1 MLHCNNLARERRLK
15 VGRSDAG
22 SRSSVRGTMA
32 NVAEQGRVG
41 RPTPPRKYYFEDIEI
56 GMSAS
61 LRRTVREAD
70 LEAFAAITGDCNPV
84 HMDAEFAARTMF
96 KERISHGML
105 TASYMSAV
113 FGMKLP
119 GPGAIYISQTLNF
132 RRPVKIG
139 DTITATASVLE
150 LFPERNRVRFLCNC
164 MNQTGKAV
172 VEGEAIMMVPSRS
185 E

>member
-1 MLHCNNLARERRLK
+1 
-15 VGRSDAG
+15 
-22 SRSSVRGTMA
+22 MA
-32 NVAEQGRVG
+32 DVAEQGSVAER
-41 RPTPPRKYYFEDIEI
+41 TPPRRYYFEDIEI

-61 LRRTVREAD
+61 LRRSVQEGD
-70 LEAFAAITGDCNPV
+70 LEAFAGITGDYNPV
-84 HMDAEFAARTMF
+84 HMDPAFAAQTMF

-150 LFPERNRVRFLCNC
+150 LFSERNRVRFLCNC
-164 MNQTGKAV
+164 VNETGKPV
-172 VEGEAIMMVPSRS
+172 VEGEAILMVPSRPD
-185 E
+185 

>member
-1 MLHCNNLARERRLK
+1 MNHVNQ
-15 VGRSDAG
+15 
-22 SRSSVRGTMA
+22 M
-32 NVAEQGRVG
+32 
-41 RPTPPRKYYFEDIEI
+41 PRQKYFFEDIEI
-56 GMSAS
+56 GMVAS
-61 LRRTVREAD
+61 LRRSVRESD
-70 LEAFAAITGDCNPV
+70 LEAFAGITGDYNPV
-84 HMDAEFAARTMF
+84 HMDAAFAAETMF

-150 LFPERNRVRFLCNC
+150 MFPARNRVRFLCECVNAAD
-164 MNQTGKAV
+164 KPV
-172 VEGEAIMMVPSRS
+172 VEGEAILMVPSRPA
-185 E
+185 